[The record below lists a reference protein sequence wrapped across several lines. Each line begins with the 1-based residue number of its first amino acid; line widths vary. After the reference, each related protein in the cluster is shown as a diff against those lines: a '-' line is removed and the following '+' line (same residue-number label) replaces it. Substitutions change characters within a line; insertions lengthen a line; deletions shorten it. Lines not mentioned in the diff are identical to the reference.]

1 MIDYFDGGGKLFDG
15 RATDLTDRKSHA
27 YKLGY
32 CISALEGILA
42 EASFASASHEP
53 TSLASCVT
61 EIKRR
66 ARAALTA
73 IGHEHKS

>member
-1 MIDYFDGGGKLFDG
+1 MIDYFDGGGELFDG
-15 RATDLTDRKSHA
+15 RATDRTDRTDRISHA

-32 CISALEGILA
+32 CISALEGIVS
-42 EASFASASHEP
+42 EPYHDSASLLH
-53 TSLASCVT
+53 CVK
-61 EIKRR
+61 EIQRR